1 MWVHLKR
8 LKLIGEFFFFRMVAV
23 SGLKYQIRLVV
34 IAKEYLVYQKTLF
47 RSVIA
52 LV

>member
-8 LKLIGEFFFFRMVAV
+8 LKLIGEFFFRMVAV

-34 IAKEYLVYQKTLF
+34 IAKE
-47 RSVIA
+47 
-52 LV
+52 